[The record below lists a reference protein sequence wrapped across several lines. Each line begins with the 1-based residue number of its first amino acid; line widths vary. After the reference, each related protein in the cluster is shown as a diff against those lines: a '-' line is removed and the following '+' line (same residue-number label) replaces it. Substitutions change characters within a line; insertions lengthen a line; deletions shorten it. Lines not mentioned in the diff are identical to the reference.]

1 MNEKFI
7 PIIAADFA
15 EEEFKADF
23 KRINKV
29 IEKPLDELTASEVDN
44 LIYWLERLAI
54 SFRNKLQ
61 RLALDDDFELFY
73 KKQIKTSKK
82 QLLEFASHNIN
93 VKIEKLSIE
102 GTPVLHIHTP
112 FLFRKSMKKSY
123 YLSDYVNIKLHEILK
138 NDKEF
143 LSEFRCKLNL
153 HIIRVDEKMSYHP
166 HCDNDN
172 LEVSEIINKLF
183 YNIGI
188 SDNVSVMS
196 FHSDV
201 LLGEETMPNG
211 IHFFLIPYNFGAVS
225 SQDLMKLL
233 S

>member
-1 MNEKFI
+1 MDEKFI
-7 PIIAADFA
+7 PILYADVA

-23 KRINKV
+23 RRINKV
-29 IEKPLDELTASEVDN
+29 IEKPIDELTASEVDD

-54 SFRNKLQ
+54 SFRNVLQ
-61 RLALDDDFELFY
+61 RLALDDEFELFY
-73 KKQIKTSKK
+73 KKSIRTSKK
-82 QLLEFASHNIN
+82 QLLEFASQNIN
-93 VKIEKLSIE
+93 VKIEKLSIN

-112 FLFRKSMKKSY
+112 FLFRKSMKKSF
-123 YLSDYVNIKLHEILK
+123 YLSDYVNIQLHKILE

-143 LSEFRCKLNL
+143 FSEFRCKLNF
-153 HIIRVDEKMSYHP
+153 HIIRVDEKITYHQ

-172 LEVSEIINKLF
+172 LEVSEIIKKLF

-188 SDNVSVMS
+188 SYNVSVMS

-211 IHFFLIPYNFGAVS
+211 IHFFLVPYDYGAIS

-233 S
+233 P